1 MTDGKSQTALWMAKE
16 TRFQEL
22 KRYVRL
28 DERDAELLR
37 AFGALAEPELPRLA
51 RQFYDRIREHEEA
64 HAVLSGEEQIQRLQT
79 SLVTW
84 LGRVLHGPYDDAY
97 HEQTSIIGRVH
108 VRIGLPQRYML
119 TAMALIRV
127 ELLRLAD
134 ARMGV
139 DAAPTREALVR
150 ILDLELA
157 IMLEA
162 YKDSFVE
169 RISHASKQERSEL
182 GAALAKAEQRYAN
195 AVELAGVIIV
205 GIDRCGRI
213 QLFNREAERVTSY
226 ARDEVVGRGFA
237 EVLMRG
243 EACTTLS
250 ERIEAMLSS
259 GRETEVVQCCVRTRA
274 GKVRDVVWSLAAS
287 GEPVEGDGVVLLAT
301 GRDVTDERARD
312 ERARQNER
320 LAAIGTLAAGL
331 AHEIRNPL
339 NGAQLHVSFLE
350 RALKRKA
357 HEPEMLE
364 ATRVVGDEIK
374 RLATLV
380 TEFLDFARPKPPELK
395 PTSLV
400 KALEHAC
407 SLVEATAKAAHVEVS
422 CDLPGSDVE
431 FPADA
436 AKLTQVLLNLLNNA
450 VEASG
455 GAGGGKVRL
464 RGRRG
469 PRQVLIDVE
478 DDGPGLP
485 SPEAPIF
492 DAFYS
497 TKAGGTGLGLAITHR
512 IVTDHG
518 GTIDVKSRPGKTSF
532 QVALPL
538 EQGAGVSP

>member
-1 MTDGKSQTALWMAKE
+1 MPIE
-16 TRFQEL
+16 TRFQEI

-28 DERDAELLR
+28 DERDCELLR
-37 AFGALAEPELPRLA
+37 AFGELAKPELPRIA
-51 RQFYDRIREHEEA
+51 QQFYDRIREHEEA
-64 HAVLSGEEQIQRLQT
+64 HAVFTDEEQIQRLQR

-84 LGRVLHGPYDDAY
+84 LARVCGGSYDEAY
-97 HEQTSIIGRVH
+97 HEQTAVIGRVH

-127 ELLRLAD
+127 ELLRIAD
-134 ARMGV
+134 AVLGS
-139 DAAPTREALVR
+139 AAGPTREALVR

-169 RISHASKQERSEL
+169 RIEQAARQERSDL
-182 GAALAKAEQRYAN
+182 GSALAKAEQRYVS

-205 GIDRCGRI
+205 GLDRHGCI

-226 ARDEVVGRGFA
+226 ARDEVLGKPFVSALGLEDAAGTMAQRVDDALIGSA
-237 EVLMRG
+237 RSQLLEG
-243 EACTTLS
+243 TL
-250 ERIEAMLSS
+250 
-259 GRETEVVQCCVRTRA
+259 RTRA
-274 GKVRDVVWSLAAS
+274 GKLRDVVWSLNAS
-287 GEPVEGDGVVLLAT
+287 GELADDGVVLLAT
-301 GRDVTDERARD
+301 GRDVTDEKAAE
-312 ERARQNER
+312 ERSRQNER

-350 RALKRKA
+350 RAIKRKSNDA
-357 HEPEMLE
+357 DMLE

-374 RLATLV
+374 RLANLV

-400 KALEHAC
+400 KAMEHAC
-407 SLVEATAKAAHVEVS
+407 GLVAAAAKAGKVQLN
-422 CDLPGSDVE
+422 CDVPSSDVE

-450 VEASG
+450 VEAAASN
-455 GAGGGKVRL
+455 GGGSVRL

-469 PRQVLIDVE
+469 PRQVFIDVE

-485 SPEAPIF
+485 APEAPIF

-497 TKAGGTGLGLAITHR
+497 TKEGGTGLGLAITHR
-512 IVTDHG
+512 IITDHR
-518 GTIDVKSRPGKTSF
+518 GTIDVSSRPGRTSF
-532 QVALPL
+532 QITLPL
-538 EQGAGVSP
+538 EQGAGARA